1 MRLDYSTY
9 LTGFTKDE
17 LDGLGRLAGS
27 YKIHASKTTIDG
39 LNYGKRE
46 VLVSPRRPVSDWEH
60 FKDAFEGFQHP
71 VHRVSKFIE
80 GGRKYFS
87 IVADFFCTNIMSA
100 LCVFE
105 FCSFVT
111 HGKKKISIETFG
123 SWQWLTLGDKGIGK
137 WSRLLTES
145 QEENKE
151 GDLLSNTRKVIKY
164 LKKGRT

>member
-1 MRLDYSTY
+1 MA
-9 LTGFTKDE
+9 K
-17 LDGLGRLAGS
+17 GRFS
-27 YKIHASKTTIDG
+27 SF
-39 LNYGKRE
+39 
-46 VLVSPRRPVSDWEH
+46 SDWEH

-164 LKKGRT
+164 LNIE